1 MKIDFFRKI
10 EEWPC
15 FSARIHPIELK
26 LSSPDRRKC
35 LGCLLF
41 LFENMMYCWFLPE
54 STKIPVFRNN
64 MIFWRF
70 MRILLELWCFYS
82 NRKRINMSHRTASEN
97 FQSVM
102 NFALL
107 IEIYLPWTFYS
118 FLINRFLNALEREGR
133 FPTVRKK

>member
-54 STKIPVFRNN
+54 STKIQDNHLFVFQSNTSQ
-64 MIFWRF
+64 
-70 MRILLELWCFYS
+70 FYS
-82 NRKRINMSHRTASEN
+82 LTISNKLSVVLFSKHLQNSENNSKRIGSNSIQGHLYHYE
-97 FQSVM
+97 
-102 NFALL
+102 LL
-107 IEIYLPWTFYS
+107 MESIKRRLMFIFVAC
-118 FLINRFLNALEREGR
+118 F
-133 FPTVRKK
+133 